1 TEAATEGQRHLTL
14 LKAATLAGGYI
25 ATGRIDEHTA
35 IYALETVASE
45 WPNFTKS
52 QKTIR
57 DGIRNGLT
65 KPIYPKEQANSS
77 SRPANPGPF
86 IARSIAEQLAQ
97 PGSILK
103 PYESQLER
111 LTVELCHNYPAEW
124 DISN

>member
-1 TEAATEGQRHLTL
+1 AEAATQGQRHLTL

-25 ATGRIDEHTA
+25 ATGRIDEQTA

-65 KPIYPKEQANSS
+65 KPIYPEEQAKGS
-77 SRPANPGPF
+77 SRPANPRPV
-86 IARSIAEQLAQ
+86 IVRTIAEQLAR

-103 PYESQLER
+103 PDESQLER
-111 LTVELCHNYPAEW
+111 LTVDSCNQYPVDWAL
-124 DISN
+124 